1 MVNLTSAGDD
11 EDENTNDED
20 GDDVDKQQ
28 TALFAIWEKRKPSG
42 HSLGRSKGKRVFLS
56 LYIATLSLED
66 NLHILVTQE
75 REG

>member
-42 HSLGRSKGKRVFLS
+42 HSLGRSKGKRVFSS

-66 NLHILVTQE
+66 HLHILVTQE